1 MKVALTAVATVLI
14 GLACGIGTAM
24 NEVQWTPSQFEPDNR
39 TAAAVGIVLEDS
51 DRLGPRIEVVG
62 GLVFDFGTGQRDSK
76 LEHSFVVRN
85 VGDEPLTLTT
95 GATSCSCSFSEL
107 EKDKIAPGEST
118 EIALKWHLT
127 TGGDEYRQTAEI
139 YTNDPRQPA
148 ITLMAQ
154 GTILD
159 LVRLEPR
166 QLVLSNVSVNEGTQV
181 TFTMYGFHY
190 PEIGVLEHRFEHPET
205 AEFFELEFVEQDLGQ
220 VEMKPAP
227 TAALRGILTVKSG
240 LPLGPL
246 NQTIHLKTDIE
257 EAPELE
263 LPISGSVVGDLSVV
277 GGGFF
282 RQQSNLLILG
292 QVDGEKGTETTLRVL
307 VKGPYRQDVQL
318 KVKET
323 DPSDMLEVQLGEAV
337 PINKGLVYMHPLT
350 VSVPRGSRP
359 VARMGFDRED
369 YGRIVIETTHPDT
382 PLLTLRVRFAVK

>member
-1 MKVALTAVATVLI
+1 MKVALTAVGTLLA
-14 GLACGIGTAM
+14 GLALGTGTAW
-24 NEVQWTPSQFEPDNR
+24 NEIHGTASQFEPDNR

-51 DRLGPRIEVVG
+51 DRVGPRIEVVG
-62 GLVFDFGTGQRDSK
+62 GLVYDFGTGQRDSK
-76 LEHSFVVRN
+76 LEHNFVVRN
-85 VGDEPLTLTT
+85 VGDEALTLTP

-107 EKDKIAPGEST
+107 EKGKLSPGEST

-127 TGGDEYRQTAEI
+127 TAGDEYRQTAEI

-159 LVRLEPR
+159 FVRLEPR
-166 QLVLSNVSVNEGTQV
+166 QLVLSNVSVNEGARV
-181 TFTMYGFHY
+181 TFSLYGFHSTDL
-190 PEIGVLEHRFEHPET
+190 GVLEHHFENPET
-205 AEFFELEFVEQDLGQ
+205 EEYFELQFVDYDLGQ
-220 VEMKPAP
+220 VERNPAP
-227 TAALRGILTVKSG
+227 TAALQGILTVKSG

-246 NQTIHLKTDIE
+246 NQTIRLKTDIE

-292 QVDGEKGTETTLRVL
+292 QVDGEKGIETTLRVL
-307 VKGPYRQDVQL
+307 VKGPHRQDVQL
-318 KVKET
+318 KVRET
-323 DPSDMLEVQLGEAV
+323 DPSDVLEVQLGEAV
-337 PINKGLVYMHPLT
+337 PINKGVVYMHPLT
-350 VSVPRGSRP
+350 VSIPRGSRP